1 MANYGEEIQAATAAQ
16 IKAEIAAI
24 DWKQTDLALK
34 AGIPTSTLGRYL
46 KGERDIP
53 FPAFVNIAAA
63 LNMSYIELA
72 TRAQRRLDG
81 KDAR

>member
-1 MANYGEEIQAATAAQ
+1 MATYGDEIQAATAAQ

-24 DWKQTDLALK
+24 DWKQVDLAKK

-53 FPAFVNIAAA
+53 FPAFVNIASA
-63 LNMSYIELA
+63 LNLSYVELA
-72 TRAQRRLDG
+72 ARAQRRLDG